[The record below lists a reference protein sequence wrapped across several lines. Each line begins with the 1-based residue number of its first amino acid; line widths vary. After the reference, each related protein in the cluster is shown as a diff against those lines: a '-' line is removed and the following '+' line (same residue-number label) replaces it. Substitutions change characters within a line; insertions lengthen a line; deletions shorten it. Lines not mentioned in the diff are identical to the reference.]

1 MEEEEMEEPG
11 MEEPGMEE
19 ADMEVPGTSGTQD
32 ARTRPVPVDTSTAVK
47 RLKKELTDI
56 TKDPPLTCS
65 AGPVGNDIFT
75 WRGIIMG
82 PPNSPYEGGVFSLNI
97 HFPCEYPF
105 HPPWV
110 YFTTRIYHPNIDRR
124 GHIHLDILKSQW
136 SPTLTTSKV
145 LLSISS
151 MLCNPNLDNALIPSI
166 ARMYLK
172 NRDKY
177 NTMAQAWTRKYAM

>member
-1 MEEEEMEEPG
+1 M
-11 MEEPGMEE
+11 
-19 ADMEVPGTSGTQD
+19 
-32 ARTRPVPVDTSTAVK
+32 
-47 RLKKELTDI
+47 DI

-65 AGPVGNDIFT
+65 AGPVENDLFT
-75 WRGIIMG
+75 WSGVIVG
-82 PPNSPYEGGVFSLNI
+82 PPNSPYEGGIFSLNI

-124 GHIHLDILKSQW
+124 GNIHIGILKSQW

-151 MLCNPNLDNALIPSI
+151 MLCNPNLDDAFIPSI

-172 NRDKY
+172 DRDKY
-177 NTMAQAWTRKYAM
+177 NTMVQAWTRKYAM